1 MRFKKGSKVE
11 VFSKKEVSTGAWLC
25 AEIIS
30 GNGHT
35 YSVKY
40 GSFLVSNEAVV
51 ERVPRKAIR
60 PCPPPMQGVY
70 TWVPGNLVEAFHN
83 LAWKTAR
90 IVKVM
95 GMNYFFVRIL
105 GSSKGLRVHKSH
117 LRVRQC
123 WQDGKWFVIGKG
135 PEHGAMPM
143 DKRQSYAWIKQYVGD
158 DSSLVEKMTDI
169 PKSCVVSTRTLK
181 RGSPF
186 GLYDLD
192 ANSVAAQKKR
202 LIIKDGSHQQIF
214 SLHESPTYEKVDAVV
229 YPNELLGENHVHSS
243 HNIPT
248 AQFSRM
254 DEIRGTDSSLVESS
268 LYLHTDDCASSV
280 ASSSSMSNGGHNS
293 AFRFSRQHSKNLE
306 DYYSDAESSSGEGY
320 EKEGCSLSPDEQSGV
335 EFHRSEL
342 LKYFCAIEDLYAS
355 GPLTWEDEARL
366 TNLRHML
373 HISDDEHL
381 MVLRNLIPANS
392 TLLFSFRD

>member
-214 SLHESPTYEKVDAVV
+214 SLHESPTYEKHGDEYADASPVHIMANV
-229 YPNELLGENHVHSS
+229 GGLLTCLQR
-243 HNIPT
+243 P
-248 AQFSRM
+248 Q
-254 DEIRGTDSSLVESS
+254 DDDS
-268 LYLHTDDCASSV
+268 
-280 ASSSSMSNGGHNS
+280 
-293 AFRFSRQHSKNLE
+293 
-306 DYYSDAESSSGEGY
+306 
-320 EKEGCSLSPDEQSGV
+320 
-335 EFHRSEL
+335 
-342 LKYFCAIEDLYAS
+342 
-355 GPLTWEDEARL
+355 
-366 TNLRHML
+366 
-373 HISDDEHL
+373 
-381 MVLRNLIPANS
+381 
-392 TLLFSFRD
+392 